1 MRRRCGRASWVNCA
15 TIAASWSE
23 RSRRPFSSSG
33 GARADVRECY
43 NRSSAMSLKVP
54 GFRGH
59 QRGIAMKGVID
70 VDDTNFEN
78 EVLRSPLPV
87 LLDFSA
93 EWCAPC
99 KKLAP
104 IVEAVAGEYPRRP
117 KIAHLDID
125 KAQATAVK
133 YGIMSVPTV
142 LFFKG
147 GKVLDQ
153 LLGYVPREKLVEKID
168 RIL

>member
-1 MRRRCGRASWVNCA
+1 
-15 TIAASWSE
+15 
-23 RSRRPFSSSG
+23 
-33 GARADVRECY
+33 
-43 NRSSAMSLKVP
+43 
-54 GFRGH
+54 
-59 QRGIAMKGVID
+59 MKGVME
-70 VDDTNFEN
+70 VDDSNFES

-99 KKLAP
+99 KKLEP
-104 IVEAVAGEYPRRP
+104 VVEAVAGEYAQRL
-117 KIAHLDID
+117 KVAHLDID

>member
-1 MRRRCGRASWVNCA
+1 
-15 TIAASWSE
+15 
-23 RSRRPFSSSG
+23 
-33 GARADVRECY
+33 
-43 NRSSAMSLKVP
+43 
-54 GFRGH
+54 
-59 QRGIAMKGVID
+59 MKGVIE
-70 VDDTNFEN
+70 VDDSNFET

-93 EWCAPC
+93 EWCVPC
-99 KKLAP
+99 KKLEP
-104 IVEAVAGEYPRRP
+104 VVEAVAGEYAQRL
-117 KIAHLDID
+117 KVAHLDID

-133 YGIMSVPTV
+133 YGILSVPTV

-153 LLGYVPREKLVEKID
+153 LLGYVPREKLVEKIA

>member
-1 MRRRCGRASWVNCA
+1 MKDGIIHAIRGLRK
-15 TIAASWSE
+15 
-23 RSRRPFSSSG
+23 G
-33 GARADVRECY
+33 GA
-43 NRSSAMSLKVP
+43 L
-54 GFRGH
+54 
-59 QRGIAMKGVID
+59 KGVIEI
-70 VDDTNFEN
+70 DDNNFEG

-93 EWCAPC
+93 EWCGPC
-99 KKLAP
+99 KRLEP
-104 IVEAVAGEYPRRP
+104 IVEALGQEYAGRLRVG
-117 KIAHLDID
+117 HLDID

-153 LLGYVPREKLVEKID
+153 LLGYVPRDKLVEKID
-168 RIL
+168 LLL

>member
-1 MRRRCGRASWVNCA
+1 
-15 TIAASWSE
+15 
-23 RSRRPFSSSG
+23 
-33 GARADVRECY
+33 
-43 NRSSAMSLKVP
+43 
-54 GFRGH
+54 
-59 QRGIAMKGVID
+59 MKGVVD
-70 VDDTNFEN
+70 VNDTNFES

-104 IVEAVAGEYPRRP
+104 IVEAVAGEYASRL
-117 KIAHLDID
+117 KVAHLDID

>member
-1 MRRRCGRASWVNCA
+1 MN
-15 TIAASWSE
+15 
-23 RSRRPFSSSG
+23 
-33 GARADVRECY
+33 
-43 NRSSAMSLKVP
+43 N
-54 GFRGH
+54 
-59 QRGIAMKGVID
+59 GVIEI
-70 VDDTNFEN
+70 DDGNFEN

-93 EWCAPC
+93 EWCGPC
-99 KKLAP
+99 KRLQP
-104 IVEAVAGEYPRRP
+104 IVEAIAVEYADRLRV
-117 KIAHLDID
+117 AHLDID

-153 LLGYVPREKLVEKID
+153 LLGYVPKDKLVEKID
-168 RIL
+168 HLL

>member
-1 MRRRCGRASWVNCA
+1 
-15 TIAASWSE
+15 
-23 RSRRPFSSSG
+23 
-33 GARADVRECY
+33 
-43 NRSSAMSLKVP
+43 
-54 GFRGH
+54 
-59 QRGIAMKGVID
+59 MKGVVE
-70 VDDTNFEN
+70 VDDTNFES
-78 EVLRSPLPV
+78 EVLSSPVPV

-104 IVEAVAGEYPRRP
+104 IVEAVAGEYASRL
-117 KIAHLDID
+117 KVAHLDID
-125 KAQATAVK
+125 KAQSTAVK